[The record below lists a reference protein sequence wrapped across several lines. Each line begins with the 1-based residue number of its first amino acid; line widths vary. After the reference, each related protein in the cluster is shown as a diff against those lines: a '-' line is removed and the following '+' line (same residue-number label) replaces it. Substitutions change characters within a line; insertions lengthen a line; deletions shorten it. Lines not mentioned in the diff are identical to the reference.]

1 MDLITNL
8 QSFLRVAEKASFSAV
23 AAERGVTQPAISRQ
37 VSALEDYL
45 GTRLV
50 QRSTQ
55 AVTLTEEGRN
65 LLLPAQELVDAA
77 EGIRSLT
84 GQWER
89 KPIGSVRVAL
99 PVPLG
104 LHVSDRIA
112 PLLRRYE
119 DLSIELVM
127 RDHAGNLVEEGLDLE
142 VQTGAVD
149 DLSLICRRVG
159 SMSAVLVAS
168 PAYLES
174 RQLPQHPLDLTDHHC
189 IVHHRCT
196 NDNIWWFADAHKPNT
211 ADDRECSVTVHG
223 RFSTDNASAAHR
235 AALTG
240 QGIACLSHLLV
251 EDDLASGRLHRLL
264 PDYELRKQPIFIT
277 YASRRRLPHR
287 TRVLI
292 DFLVKLFQEDPRL
305 RL

>member
-8 QSFLRVAEKASFSAV
+8 QSFLRVAETASFSAV
-23 AAERGVTQPAISRQ
+23 AQERGVTQPAISRQ
-37 VSALEDYL
+37 VSALEEYL
-45 GTRLV
+45 GARLV

-77 EGIRSLT
+77 EGIRNLT

-112 PLLRRYE
+112 PLLKEYE
-119 DLSIELVM
+119 GLSIELIM

-142 VQTGAVD
+142 IQIGDVD
-149 DLSLICRRVG
+149 DASLICRRVG
-159 SMSAVLVAS
+159 STSAFVVAS

-174 RQLPQHPLDLTDHHC
+174 RRQPEHPLDLAEHHC
-189 IVHHRCT
+189 IVHHRCS
-196 NDNIWWFADAHKPNT
+196 NDNVWWFSDTGKARAE
-211 ADDRECSVTVHG
+211 ADRECSVTVRG
-223 RFSTDNASAAHR
+223 RFSTDNAAAAHR
-235 AALTG
+235 AALKG
-240 QGIACLSHLLV
+240 HGIACLSHLLV
-251 EDDLASGRLHRLL
+251 EDDIASGRLHRLM
-264 PDYELRKQPIFIT
+264 PGFEFRRQPLFIT

-287 TRVLI
+287 TRAVI
-292 DFLVKLFQEDPRL
+292 DFLVKLLQEDPQMRL
-305 RL
+305 